1 MLSTWLYK
9 PEAIEMSSK
18 HLPPSFHT
26 SYDCSYGHWNNQI
39 LSENHKPPPFET
51 EAWFF
56 AKIFIDPKLGTLPP
70 TS

>member
-1 MLSTWLYK
+1 MTAVMDTEIIRQANQNSLSCK
-9 PEAIEMSSK
+9 DK
-18 HLPPSFHT
+18 
-26 SYDCSYGHWNNQI
+26 I